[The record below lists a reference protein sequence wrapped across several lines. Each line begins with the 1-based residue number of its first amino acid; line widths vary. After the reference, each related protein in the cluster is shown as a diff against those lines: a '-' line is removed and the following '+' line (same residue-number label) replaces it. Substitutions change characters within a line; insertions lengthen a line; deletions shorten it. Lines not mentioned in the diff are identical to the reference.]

1 MVFKRPANS
10 RDDRSARAPK
20 RTPKGDEK
28 AKKTTTPRYDKSAS
42 SGTEQSG
49 SKLKRNH
56 YGDEAAGGRRR
67 SSAPPGKSYSGRAG
81 SDDRPKRSYDGESSG
96 EKREYKPR
104 KSSGHSDDSSKSSFS
119 GGEKKS
125 FKPRSAPY
133 SGRPT
138 YDDKPKRSFG
148 DESSGEKRPYTKRA
162 APYSGRPSSDDRP
175 KRSFDGESSGE
186 KRDFKPRSAPYSGRS
201 GSDDKPKRSFG
212 GESSGEKR
220 EFNPTRSPYSS
231 RSTSDDRPKRNSDGE
246 SSGEKREFK
255 PRSARYSGRSGSD
268 DKPKRSFGG
277 DKKFGGASSDRGGF
291 KKRDEATPFRKSENS
306 SYNKPKPERGPEER
320 VMRGRKKAEAE
331 DKGLIR
337 LNRYISNA
345 GICSR
350 RKADE
355 LIAAGVI
362 SVNGEVVSEL
372 GHKVDPFK
380 DAVRYNG
387 ELLKR
392 EKMVYVLLNKPKDYI
407 TTTDDPQERRTV
419 MHLVEKATRERIYP
433 IGRLDRNT
441 TGLLLMTNDGDLADK
456 LSHPH
461 YNITKL
467 YQVELDKSLTQGD
480 LNKISFGLEL
490 EDGLIK
496 PDTIAYVQGG
506 SKREVGIQIHSG
518 KNRIVR
524 RIFEHLGYDVV
535 KLDRSVY
542 ANLTKK
548 DLPCGRWRYLEEE
561 EVIQLKH
568 LI

>member
-28 AKKTTTPRYDKSAS
+28 AKKTTTPGYDKSAS
-42 SGTEQSG
+42 SGSEQSG

-81 SDDRPKRSYDGESSG
+81 SDDRPKRSPDSYRGGAESSG

-104 KSSGHSDDSSKSSFS
+104 KSSDDSSRSSFS

-148 DESSGEKRPYTKRA
+148 GESSGEKRPYTKKP
-162 APYSGRPSSDDRP
+162 PYSGRPSSDGRP

-186 KRDFKPRSAPYSGRS
+186 KRDFKPGRSPYSSRSTSDDRPRRNSDSYRGDGESSGEKREFKPRSTPYSGRS

-212 GESSGEKR
+212 G
-220 EFNPTRSPYSS
+220 
-231 RSTSDDRPKRNSDGE
+231 DR
-246 SSGEKREFK
+246 
-255 PRSARYSGRSGSD
+255 
-268 DKPKRSFGG
+268 
-277 DKKFGGASSDRGGF
+277 KFGGASSDRGGF
-291 KKRDEATPFRKSENS
+291 KKRGDDMPFRKSENS

-320 VMRGRKKAEAE
+320 VMRGRKKAETE

-456 LSHPH
+456 LSHPKN
-461 YNITKL
+461 NITKL

-480 LNKISFGLEL
+480 LNKIAFGVEL

-496 PDTIAYVQGG
+496 PDSISYVAGG

-548 DLPCGRWRYLEEE
+548 DLPRGRWRYLDEE